1 MAPESTF
8 PSLLNAADRELL
20 RAATRPEAEAVAA
33 FARWQALVPFDD
45 IESSVRLALPRLL
58 DLASRNGGGD
68 RDLGRM
74 KGLNRYIW
82 TSNVVRLRQL
92 FAALAALDRTGTP
105 ALVLKGAAIFAR
117 DPSAAT
123 GRVTGDYDILVKP
136 ETIEA
141 ARAALAA
148 AGFEPEEMEWSDVDQ
163 AVVDCPTPGT
173 PIATPGVPG
182 DIDLHWRPLP
192 GVFDRFLT
200 ARLFSGAEKASL
212 MGHAVAIPCAAHHLF
227 LAIARCE
234 SWDSNECVGRLLEG
248 RLLLAVA
255 GESLDWR
262 ELSFLLGRYRLWPLA
277 AAYFAALHENCGVDP
292 PPAAA
297 SALAPMNGALPGREW
312 RLRLTPPPLRNPL
325 HLRALAAIDR
335 RSRRAP
341 HGAAAPGLVEA
352 ALRQYG
358 AGEMSMK
365 LLWRL
370 ARGRMRGGAS
380 GAPRFLEG
388 FSYPERD
395 GRWTD
400 GRWALLTIPLSE
412 AERRGA
418 PVWFNGHAFLAGGES
433 TKIVVCAGRQP
444 VVWTPLQPDG
454 VTGFAVSCRG
464 VDRLGGDALVLI
476 FLPEATSPLRAGL
489 SKDRRQ
495 LGLFIRR
502 AWRLGAPGEIAD
514 ANASQTSAHSNAASA

>member
-1 MAPESTF
+1 MSSESTF
-8 PSLLNAADRELL
+8 PSLLSAADRELL
-20 RAATRPEAEAVAA
+20 RAATRPEAEAIAA

-58 DLASRNGGGD
+58 ELTSRSGGGD
-68 RDLGRM
+68 RDIGRM
-74 KGLNRYIW
+74 KGLSRYIW
-82 TSNVVRLRQL
+82 TSNIVRLRQL
-92 FAALAALDRTGTP
+92 FAALAALDQAGTP

-123 GRVTGDYDILVKP
+123 GRVTGDYDVLVKP
-136 ETIEA
+136 EAIEA
-141 ARAALAA
+141 ARGALTA
-148 AGFEPEEMEWSDVDQ
+148 AGFEPKEMEWSDIDRSI
-163 AVVDCPTPGT
+163 VDCPTPGT

-200 ARLFSGAEKASL
+200 ARLFSGAEKTSL
-212 MGHAVAIPCAAHHLF
+212 MGHAVAIPCPAHHLF

-248 RLLLAVA
+248 RLLLALA
-255 GESLDWR
+255 GDSLDWR
-262 ELSFLLGRYRLWPLA
+262 ELNFLLGRYRLWPLA
-277 AAYFAALHENCGVDP
+277 AAYFAALREDCGLDL

-297 SALAPMNGALPGREW
+297 SALAPMNRARSTREW
-312 RLRLTPPPLRNPL
+312 RLRLTPPPLREPL
-325 HLRALAAIDR
+325 QLHALAAIDK

-341 HGAAAPGLVEA
+341 HGAAGPGLIEA

-358 AGEMSMK
+358 AGETSVK

-370 ARGRMRGGAS
+370 ARGRVRGGAS

-388 FSYPERD
+388 FSYPERG

-400 GRWALLTIPLSE
+400 GRWALLTIPLSD

-418 PVWFNGHAFLAGGES
+418 PVRFNAQAFLAGGKS
-433 TKIVVCAGRQP
+433 TTIVVCAGRRP
-444 VVWTPLQPDG
+444 VIWTPRESDG
-454 VTGFAVSCRG
+454 VSEFAVGCRG
-464 VDRLGGDALVLI
+464 VDRLDGDAIVLI
-476 FLPEATSPLRAGL
+476 FLPEAMSPLRAGL

-502 AWRLGAPGEIAD
+502 AWRLGAQGETAAPGAP
-514 ANASQTSAHSNAASA
+514 QTSAHSNAASA